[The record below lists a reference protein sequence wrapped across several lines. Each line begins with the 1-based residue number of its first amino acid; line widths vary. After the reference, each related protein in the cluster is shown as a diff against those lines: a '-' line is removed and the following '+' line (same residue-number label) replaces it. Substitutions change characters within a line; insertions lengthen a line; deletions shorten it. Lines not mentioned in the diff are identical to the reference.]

1 MFALEPFAVTF
12 RPCRC
17 FRFFRELQLTLEQ
30 LAIDFILKVYK
41 ALVVL

>member
-1 MFALEPFAVTF
+1 MFALESFPVTF

-17 FRFFRELQLTLEQ
+17 FRFFRELHLTLEQ